1 MKDYLTPDYMFGTFK
16 EVTPA
21 FLQSIGVRAL
31 LIDIDNTLAPYEQPD
46 PDARILDWFAEL
58 EKNGIRAALVSNNHA
73 PRVERFNKPLG
84 LIAYPDSGKPF
95 RGTLECAMK
104 ELGATHAETAML
116 GDQLLTDCFAGK
128 HIGLRAI
135 IVPPI
140 KDKTN
145 LFFRFKRLL
154 ERPFIRKYA
163 KQNGYQPWMKF
174 WKVKEK

>member
-1 MKDYLTPDYMFGTFK
+1 MKDFLTPDYMFGTFD
-16 EVTPA
+16 EITPA
-21 FLQSIGVRAL
+21 FLKSIGVRAL
-31 LIDIDNTLAPYEQPD
+31 LIDIDNTLAPYEEPD
-46 PDARILDWFAEL
+46 PNERIMAWFEEL
-58 EKNGIRAALVSNNHA
+58 KKNGIQASLVSNNHA

-84 LIAYPDSGKPF
+84 LIAYPNSGKPS
-95 RGTLECAMK
+95 RKTLERAMR

-128 HIGLRAI
+128 HIGLRSI

-145 LFFRFKRLL
+145 LFFRSKRFL

-163 KQNGYQPWMKF
+163 KKNGYHPWMAF
-174 WKVKEK
+174 WKVKE